1 MYVLLDNLNLN
12 NMIINIKATNID
24 LTPSIEKYVN
34 KKLNGLERFVK
45 DGEISAYV
53 EVGKTTNH
61 HKQGDLYK
69 AEINLSL
76 DGKKFF
82 TDSEKEDLYS
92 AIDEAEND
100 IIRRITYKKDK
111 DKTLFKRGAMSVKKM
126 LKGFSKRN
134 PFTSK

>member
-1 MYVLLDNLNLN
+1 
-12 NMIINIKATNID
+12 MIINIKVTNIE
-24 LTPSIEKYVN
+24 LTPAIEKYVN
-34 KKLNGLERFVK
+34 RKVGGLKRFAK
-45 DGEISAYV
+45 DREEISAYV

-61 HKQGDLYK
+61 HKQGELYK

-100 IIRRITYKKDK
+100 IIRKITYKKDK
-111 DKTLFKRGAMSVKKM
+111 KNTLFKRGAMSVKKM